1 MAIKN
6 MNTVVRRNSNITT
19 RALDGDMT
27 VDEFKEWLKCFD
39 VDKDG
44 RISREELQRAIK
56 AVRGRFSGWKS
67 SRGIRAA
74 DADGDGYVSEDEI
87 DNLIDF
93 AQRSLGLRIVAY

>member
-6 MNTVVRRNSNITT
+6 MNTVAPKSTNMAT

-27 VDEFKEWLKCFD
+27 VDEFKEWLKRFD
-39 VDKDG
+39 LDKDG
-44 RISREELQRAIK
+44 RISRQELQRMIK
-56 AVRGRFSGWKS
+56 SIRGRFSGWKS

-74 DADGDGYVSEDEI
+74 DTDGDGYVSEDEI

-93 AQRSLGLRIVAY
+93 AQRSLGLKIVSY

>member
-1 MAIKN
+1 
-6 MNTVVRRNSNITT
+6 MNTVARKNSTT
-19 RALDGDMT
+19 RTLDGDMT

-67 SRGIRAA
+67 KRGIRAA
-74 DADGDGYVSEDEI
+74 DADGDGYVNEDEI